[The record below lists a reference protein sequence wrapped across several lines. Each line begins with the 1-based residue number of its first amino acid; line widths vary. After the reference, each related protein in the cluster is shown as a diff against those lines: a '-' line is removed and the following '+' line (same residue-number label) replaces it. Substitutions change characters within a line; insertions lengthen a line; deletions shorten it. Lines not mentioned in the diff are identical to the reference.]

1 MMEIKPGTKTT
12 EFWVAL
18 APIFLG
24 VIESS
29 KDDPETNRYLILA
42 GAILGGIYIISRTI
56 VKYKANDER
65 QL

>member
-1 MMEIKPGTKTT
+1 MEIKPGTKTT
-12 EFWVAL
+12 EFWVTL